1 VEELLFAK
9 HINYVFV
16 KPATQP
22 QFMVGLIKIKLC
34 FLFNQTAISV
44 AAGKPHPHP
53 QYQTA
58 T

>member
-22 QFMVGLIKIKLC
+22 QFMVGPTKIKLR
-34 FLFNQTAISV
+34 FLLNKTTISV
-44 AAGKPHPHP
+44 DAGQPHPQP